1 MILTGEMKK
10 QMMEIL
16 KNREIKAVF
25 QPIVSLKNGTVYAY
39 EALSRI
45 TLKQCSFHIGE
56 AFEIAQEMNC
66 LWALEKLCRVN
77 SIKMSSEK
85 PKHVKLF
92 LNVDPNI
99 IHDSDFKSGV
109 TGVKLKKYNL
119 DCSDIVFEAT
129 ERSAIQDELN
139 SINEEIDR
147 ITSETEFNTQPLLNG
162 NLSRRVYSNVQN
174 VVNLSVTDN
183 YPAGIYGITVTQD
196 ARQAIAVGDGN
207 IAMTS
212 TDTIKKDEVGSIS
225 INGYDIN
232 IAEGDDLNTVVSK
245 LMAGA
250 DMTGGKMFVTDPSL
264 TNDTSDKPL
273 EGTKIKKSDGTTET
287 VSAADVAS
295 ANGKGTEYA
304 GYEPATTYTGNKI
317 VFMTNEYGSDMSLD
331 ITCSNQKLAQKLG
344 LGSAYVRPDSADK
357 GIQAQGSDVQAKF
370 TEDSGERVGFSNSA
384 VISTS
389 GTVITINDVNNREFK
404 FDVPGNVAGTKFDDT
419 GLNPSATSTSEKK
432 IEQEVTDVGRMS
444 IHIGANQDQVIVIDI
459 PAVTSYTLGTDT
471 INVMTSVTSQQAIAK
486 VDVAIGRVNDVR
498 SKIGAYSN
506 RFEHT
511 RNNLGVSTENAES
524 ALSTMMDTDMAEEMT
539 NYTSMTVL
547 TQAATSILS
556 QANERPSTVLQIL
569 Q

>member
-1 MILTGEMKK
+1 MRINTNISAMTVNNSLQRAQNNLSASIERLSSGYKINSSADDPAGCAISEKMRMQIRGLNQADNNAADGESVLNTAEGALQEINAMLVRMKELTV
-10 QMMEIL
+10 QAA
-16 KNREIKAVF
+16 ND
-25 QPIVSLKNGTVYAY
+25 
-39 EALSRI
+39 
-45 TLKQCSFHIGE
+45 
-56 AFEIAQEMNC
+56 
-66 LWALEKLCRVN
+66 VN
-77 SIKMSSEK
+77 S
-85 PKHVKLF
+85 
-92 LNVDPNI
+92 DQ
-99 IHDSDFKSGV
+99 
-109 TGVKLKKYNL
+109 
-119 DCSDIVFEAT
+119 

-250 DMTGGKMFVTDPSL
+250 DMTGGKMFVTASL
-264 TNDTSDKPL
+264 DNDTSDKPL

-295 ANGKGTEYA
+295 ATGKGTEYA

-317 VFMTNEYGSDMSLD
+317 VFMTNEYGSDMSLN
-331 ITCSNQKLAQKLG
+331 ITCSNQNLAQKLG

-404 FDVPGNVAGTKFDDT
+404 FDVPGNVAGTRFDDT
-419 GLNPSATSTSEKK
+419 NLNPSATSTSEKK
-432 IEQEVTDVGRMS
+432 IEQEVTDVGTMS

>member
-1 MILTGEMKK
+1 MRINTNISAMTVNNSLQRAQNNLSASIERLSSGYKINSSADDPAGCAISEKMRMQIRGLNQADNNAADGESVLNTAEGALQEINAMLVRMKELTV
-10 QMMEIL
+10 QAA
-16 KNREIKAVF
+16 ND
-25 QPIVSLKNGTVYAY
+25 
-39 EALSRI
+39 
-45 TLKQCSFHIGE
+45 
-56 AFEIAQEMNC
+56 
-66 LWALEKLCRVN
+66 VN
-77 SIKMSSEK
+77 S
-85 PKHVKLF
+85 
-92 LNVDPNI
+92 DQ
-99 IHDSDFKSGV
+99 
-109 TGVKLKKYNL
+109 
-119 DCSDIVFEAT
+119 

-232 IAEGDDLNTVVSK
+232 IDEGDDLNTVVSK

-250 DMTGGKMFVTDPSL
+250 DMTGGKMFVTASL

-295 ANGKGTEYA
+295 ATGKGTEYA

-370 TEDSGERVGFSNSA
+370 TDDSGERVGFSNSA

>member
-1 MILTGEMKK
+1 MRINTNISAMTVNNSLQRAQNNLSASIERLSSGYKINSSADDPAGCAISEKMRMQIRGLNQADNNAADGESVLNTAEGALQEINAMLVRMKELTV
-10 QMMEIL
+10 QAA
-16 KNREIKAVF
+16 ND
-25 QPIVSLKNGTVYAY
+25 
-39 EALSRI
+39 
-45 TLKQCSFHIGE
+45 
-56 AFEIAQEMNC
+56 
-66 LWALEKLCRVN
+66 VN
-77 SIKMSSEK
+77 S
-85 PKHVKLF
+85 
-92 LNVDPNI
+92 DQ
-99 IHDSDFKSGV
+99 
-109 TGVKLKKYNL
+109 
-119 DCSDIVFEAT
+119 

-212 TDTIKKDEVGSIS
+212 TGTIKKDEVGSIS

-264 TNDTSDKPL
+264 TNDTSDKPV
-273 EGTKIKKSDGTTET
+273 EGTKKPDGTT
-287 VSAADVAS
+287 VSAADVAN
-295 ANGKGTEYA
+295 ATGKGTEYA

>member
-1 MILTGEMKK
+1 MRINTNISAMTVNNSLQRAQNNLSASIERLSSGYKINSSADDPAGCAISEKMRMQIRGLNQADNNAADGESVLNTAEGALQEINAMLVRMKELTV
-10 QMMEIL
+10 QAA
-16 KNREIKAVF
+16 ND
-25 QPIVSLKNGTVYAY
+25 
-39 EALSRI
+39 
-45 TLKQCSFHIGE
+45 
-56 AFEIAQEMNC
+56 
-66 LWALEKLCRVN
+66 VN
-77 SIKMSSEK
+77 S
-85 PKHVKLF
+85 
-92 LNVDPNI
+92 DQ
-99 IHDSDFKSGV
+99 
-109 TGVKLKKYNL
+109 
-119 DCSDIVFEAT
+119 

-196 ARQAIAVGDGN
+196 ARQAIAVGDGT
-207 IAMTS
+207 IAMSS
-212 TDTIKKDEVGSIS
+212 TDTIAKDEVGSIS

-232 IAEGDDLNTVVSK
+232 ISEGDDLNTVVSK
-245 LMAGA
+245 LMTGA
-250 DMTGGKMFVTDPSL
+250 DMTGGKMFVTASL

-273 EGTKIKKSDGTTET
+273 EGTKKSDGTTVT
-287 VSAADVAS
+287 AGDVA
-295 ANGKGTEYA
+295 AATGKGTEYA

-317 VFMTNEYGSDMSLD
+317 IFMTNEYGSDMSLD

-344 LGSAYVRPDSADK
+344 LGSAYVAPGTAGT
-357 GIQAQGSDVQAKF
+357 GIQAQGSDVKAEF
-370 TEDSGERVGFSNSA
+370 TKDASGDRVGFSNSA

-389 GTVITINDVNNREFK
+389 GTVITINDVNNREFQ
-404 FDVPGNVAGTKFDDT
+404 FDVPGNVAGTKFNDT
-419 GLNPSATSTSEKK
+419 GLNPAATTTPKK
-432 IEQEVTDVGRMS
+432 EIEQEVTDVGRMS

-486 VDVAIGRVNDVR
+486 VDVAIGRVNEVR

>member
-1 MILTGEMKK
+1 MRINTNISAMTVNNSLQRAQNNLSASIERLSSGYKINSSADDPAGCAISEKMRMQIRGLNQADNNAADGESVLNTAEGALQEINAMLVRMKELTV
-10 QMMEIL
+10 QAA
-16 KNREIKAVF
+16 ND
-25 QPIVSLKNGTVYAY
+25 
-39 EALSRI
+39 
-45 TLKQCSFHIGE
+45 
-56 AFEIAQEMNC
+56 
-66 LWALEKLCRVN
+66 VN
-77 SIKMSSEK
+77 S
-85 PKHVKLF
+85 
-92 LNVDPNI
+92 DQ
-99 IHDSDFKSGV
+99 
-109 TGVKLKKYNL
+109 
-119 DCSDIVFEAT
+119 

-196 ARQAIAVGDGN
+196 ARQAIAVGDGT
-207 IAMTS
+207 IAMNS

-295 ANGKGTEYA
+295 ATGKGTEYA

-317 VFMTNEYGSDMSLD
+317 VFMTNEYGSDMSLN
-331 ITCSNQKLAQKLG
+331 ITCSNQNLAQKLG

-419 GLNPSATSTSEKK
+419 GLNPSATSTPKK

>member
-1 MILTGEMKK
+1 MRINTNISAMTVNNSLQRAQNNLSASIERLSSGYKINSSADDPAGCAISEKMRMQIRGLNQADNNAADGESVLNTAEGALQEINAMLVRMKELTV
-10 QMMEIL
+10 QAA
-16 KNREIKAVF
+16 ND
-25 QPIVSLKNGTVYAY
+25 
-39 EALSRI
+39 
-45 TLKQCSFHIGE
+45 
-56 AFEIAQEMNC
+56 
-66 LWALEKLCRVN
+66 VN
-77 SIKMSSEK
+77 S
-85 PKHVKLF
+85 
-92 LNVDPNI
+92 DQ
-99 IHDSDFKSGV
+99 
-109 TGVKLKKYNL
+109 
-119 DCSDIVFEAT
+119 

-295 ANGKGTEYA
+295 ATGKGTEYA

-317 VFMTNEYGSDMSLD
+317 VFMTNEYGSDMSLN
-331 ITCSNQKLAQKLG
+331 ITCSNQNLAQKLG

-404 FDVPGNVAGTKFDDT
+404 FDVPGNVAGTKFNDT

-556 QANERPSTVLQIL
+556 QANERPSTVLQLL

>member
-1 MILTGEMKK
+1 MEDNMRINTNISAMTVNNSLQRAQNNLSASIERLSSGYKINSSADDPAGCAISEKMRMQIRGLNQADNNAADGESVLNTAEGALQEINAMLVRMKELTV
-10 QMMEIL
+10 QAA
-16 KNREIKAVF
+16 ND
-25 QPIVSLKNGTVYAY
+25 
-39 EALSRI
+39 
-45 TLKQCSFHIGE
+45 
-56 AFEIAQEMNC
+56 
-66 LWALEKLCRVN
+66 VN
-77 SIKMSSEK
+77 S
-85 PKHVKLF
+85 
-92 LNVDPNI
+92 DQ
-99 IHDSDFKSGV
+99 
-109 TGVKLKKYNL
+109 
-119 DCSDIVFEAT
+119 

-196 ARQAIAVGDGN
+196 ARQAIAVGDGT
-207 IAMTS
+207 IAMSS
-212 TDTIKKDEVGSIS
+212 TDTIAKDEVGSIS

-232 IAEGDDLNTVVSK
+232 ISEGDDLNTVVSK
-245 LMAGA
+245 LMTGA
-250 DMTGGKMFVTDPSL
+250 DMTGEKMFVTASL

-273 EGTKIKKSDGTTET
+273 EGTKKSDGTTVT
-287 VSAADVAS
+287 AGDVA
-295 ANGKGTEYA
+295 AATGKGTEYA

-317 VFMTNEYGSDMSLD
+317 IFMTNEYGSDMSLD

-344 LGSAYVRPDSADK
+344 LGSAYVAPGTAGT
-357 GIQAQGSDVQAKF
+357 GIQAQGSDVKAEF
-370 TEDSGERVGFSNSA
+370 TKDASGDRVGFSNSA

-389 GTVITINDVNNREFK
+389 GTVITINDVNNREFQ
-404 FDVPGNVAGTKFDDT
+404 FDVPGNVAGTKFNDT
-419 GLNPSATSTSEKK
+419 GLNPAATTTPKK
-432 IEQEVTDVGRMS
+432 EIEQEVTDVGTMS
-444 IHIGANQDQVIVIDI
+444 IHIGANQDQVIVLDI
-459 PAVTSYTLGTDT
+459 PAVTTYTLGTDT

-486 VDVAIGRVNDVR
+486 VDVAIGRVNEVR

-556 QANERPSTVLQIL
+556 QANERPSTVLQLL

>member
-1 MILTGEMKK
+1 MRINTNISAMTVNNSLQRAQNNLSASIERLSSGYKINSSADDPAGCAISEKMRMQIRGLNQADNNAADGESVLNTAEGALQEINAMLVRMKELTV
-10 QMMEIL
+10 QAA
-16 KNREIKAVF
+16 ND
-25 QPIVSLKNGTVYAY
+25 
-39 EALSRI
+39 
-45 TLKQCSFHIGE
+45 
-56 AFEIAQEMNC
+56 
-66 LWALEKLCRVN
+66 VN
-77 SIKMSSEK
+77 S
-85 PKHVKLF
+85 
-92 LNVDPNI
+92 DQ
-99 IHDSDFKSGV
+99 
-109 TGVKLKKYNL
+109 
-119 DCSDIVFEAT
+119 
-129 ERSAIQDELN
+129 ERAAIQDELD
-139 SINEEIDR
+139 SINQEIDR

-207 IAMTS
+207 IAMSS
-212 TDTIKKDEVGSIS
+212 TDTIAKDEVGSIS
-225 INGYDIN
+225 INGYDVN
-232 IAEGDDLNTVVSK
+232 IDEGDDLNTVVSK

-264 TNDTSDKPL
+264 TNDTSDKTL
-273 EGTKIKKSDGTTET
+273 VGTIQSDGSTVTTST
-287 VSAADVAS
+287 GG
-295 ANGKGTEYA
+295 NGMEYA
-304 GYEPATTYTGNKI
+304 GYEPVTTYTGNKL

-331 ITCSNQKLAQKLG
+331 ITCSNQKLADKLG
-344 LGSAYVRPDSADK
+344 LSTAYVEPGTVGT

-404 FDVPGNVAGTKFDDT
+404 FDVPGNVAGTQFNDT
-419 GLNPSATSTSEKK
+419 GLNPAATNTSEKK
-432 IEQEVTDVGRMS
+432 IEQEVTDVGTMS

-511 RNNLGVSTENAES
+511 RNNLSVSTENAES

-539 NYTSMTVL
+539 NYTSQNVL

-556 QANERPSTVLQIL
+556 QANERPSTVLQLL

>member
-1 MILTGEMKK
+1 MRINTNISAMTVNNSLQRAQNNLSASIETLSSGYKINSSADDPAGCAISEKMRMQIRGLNQADNNAADGESVLNTAEGALQEINAMLVRMKELTV
-10 QMMEIL
+10 QAA
-16 KNREIKAVF
+16 ND
-25 QPIVSLKNGTVYAY
+25 
-39 EALSRI
+39 
-45 TLKQCSFHIGE
+45 
-56 AFEIAQEMNC
+56 
-66 LWALEKLCRVN
+66 VN
-77 SIKMSSEK
+77 S
-85 PKHVKLF
+85 
-92 LNVDPNI
+92 DQ
-99 IHDSDFKSGV
+99 
-109 TGVKLKKYNL
+109 
-119 DCSDIVFEAT
+119 

-196 ARQAIAVGDGN
+196 ARQEIAVGDGTITMN
-207 IAMTS
+207 S
-212 TDTIKKDEVGSIS
+212 TDTIKKNKKNRKS

-250 DMTGGKMFVTDPSL
+250 DMTGGKMFVTYPSL

-273 EGTKIKKSDGTTET
+273 EGTKKTDGTT
-287 VSAADVAS
+287 VSAADVAN
-295 ANGKGTEYA
+295 ATGKGTEYA

-404 FDVPGNVAGTKFDDT
+404 FDVPGNVAGTKFNDT

>member
-1 MILTGEMKK
+1 MRINTNISAMTVNNSLQRAQNNLSASIERLSSGYKINSSADDPAGCAISEKMRMQIRGLNQADNNAADGESVLNTAEGALQEINAMLVRMKELTV
-10 QMMEIL
+10 QAA
-16 KNREIKAVF
+16 ND
-25 QPIVSLKNGTVYAY
+25 
-39 EALSRI
+39 
-45 TLKQCSFHIGE
+45 
-56 AFEIAQEMNC
+56 
-66 LWALEKLCRVN
+66 VN
-77 SIKMSSEK
+77 S
-85 PKHVKLF
+85 
-92 LNVDPNI
+92 DQ
-99 IHDSDFKSGV
+99 
-109 TGVKLKKYNL
+109 
-119 DCSDIVFEAT
+119 
-129 ERSAIQDELN
+129 ERAAIQDELD
-139 SINEEIDR
+139 SINQEIDR

-207 IAMTS
+207 IAMSS
-212 TDTIKKDEVGSIS
+212 TDTIAKDEVGSIS
-225 INGYDIN
+225 INGYDVN
-232 IAEGDDLNTVVSK
+232 IDEGDDLNTVVSK

-264 TNDTSDKPL
+264 TNDTSDKTL
-273 EGTKIKKSDGTTET
+273 VGTIQSDGSTVTTST
-287 VSAADVAS
+287 GG
-295 ANGKGTEYA
+295 NGMEYA
-304 GYEPATTYTGNKI
+304 GYEPVTTYTGNKI

-331 ITCSNQKLAQKLG
+331 ITCSNQKLADKLG
-344 LGSAYVRPDSADK
+344 LSTAYVEPGTVGT

-404 FDVPGNVAGTKFDDT
+404 FDVPGNVAGTQFNDT
-419 GLNPSATSTSEKK
+419 GLNPAATNTSEKK
-432 IEQEVTDVGRMS
+432 IEQEVTDVGTMS

-511 RNNLGVSTENAES
+511 RNNLSVSTENAES

-539 NYTSMTVL
+539 NYTSQNVL

-556 QANERPSTVLQIL
+556 QANERPSTVLQLL

>member
-1 MILTGEMKK
+1 MRINTNISAMTVNNSLQRAQNNLSASIERLSSGYKINSSADDPAGCAISEKMRMQIRGLNQADNNAADGESVLNTAEGALQEINAMLVRMKELTV
-10 QMMEIL
+10 QAA
-16 KNREIKAVF
+16 ND
-25 QPIVSLKNGTVYAY
+25 
-39 EALSRI
+39 
-45 TLKQCSFHIGE
+45 
-56 AFEIAQEMNC
+56 
-66 LWALEKLCRVN
+66 VN
-77 SIKMSSEK
+77 S
-85 PKHVKLF
+85 
-92 LNVDPNI
+92 DQ
-99 IHDSDFKSGV
+99 
-109 TGVKLKKYNL
+109 
-119 DCSDIVFEAT
+119 

-273 EGTKIKKSDGTTET
+273 EGTKKPDGTT
-287 VSAADVAS
+287 VSATDVAN
-295 ANGKGTEYA
+295 ATGKGTEYA

-344 LGSAYVRPDSADK
+344 LDSAYVRPDSADR

-419 GLNPSATSTSEKK
+419 GINPPATPTPKE

>member
-1 MILTGEMKK
+1 MRINTNISAMTV
-10 QMMEIL
+10 
-16 KNREIKAVF
+16 NN
-25 QPIVSLKNGTVYAY
+25 SLQRAQNN
-39 EALSRI
+39 LSASIERLSSGYKI
-45 TLKQCSFHIGE
+45 NSSADDPAGCAISEKMRMQIRGLKQADNNAADGE
-56 AFEIAQEMNC
+56 SVLNTAEGALQEINAMLVRMKELTVQAAND
-66 LWALEKLCRVN
+66 VN
-77 SIKMSSEK
+77 S
-85 PKHVKLF
+85 
-92 LNVDPNI
+92 DQ
-99 IHDSDFKSGV
+99 
-109 TGVKLKKYNL
+109 
-119 DCSDIVFEAT
+119 

-196 ARQAIAVGDGN
+196 ARQAIAVGDGT
-207 IAMTS
+207 IAMSS
-212 TDTIKKDEVGSIS
+212 TDTIAKDEVGSIS

-232 IAEGDDLNTVVSK
+232 ISEGDDLNTVVSK
-245 LMAGA
+245 LMTGA
-250 DMTGGKMFVTDPSL
+250 DMTGGKMFVTASL

-273 EGTKIKKSDGTTET
+273 EGTKKSDGTKVT
-287 VSAADVAS
+287 AGDVA
-295 ANGKGTEYA
+295 AATGKGTEYA

-317 VFMTNEYGSDMSLD
+317 IFMTNEYGSDMSLD

-344 LGSAYVRPDSADK
+344 LGSAYVAPGTAGT
-357 GIQAQGSDVQAKF
+357 GIQAQGSDVKAEF
-370 TEDSGERVGFSNSA
+370 TKDASGDRVGFSNSA

-389 GTVITINDVNNREFK
+389 GTVITINDVNNREFQ
-404 FDVPGNVAGTKFDDT
+404 FDVPGNVAGTKFNDT
-419 GLNPSATSTSEKK
+419 GLNPAATTTSKK
-432 IEQEVTDVGRMS
+432 EIEQEVTDVGTMS
-444 IHIGANQDQVIVIDI
+444 IHIGANQDQVIVLDI
-459 PAVTSYTLGTDT
+459 PAVTTYTLGTDT

-486 VDVAIGRVNDVR
+486 VDVAIGRVNEVR

-539 NYTSMTVL
+539 NYTSLNVL

-556 QANERPSTVLQIL
+556 QANERPSTVLQLL

>member
-1 MILTGEMKK
+1 MEDNMRINTNISAMTVNNSLQRAQNNLSASIERLSSGYKINSSADDPAGCAISEKMRMQIRGLNQADNNAADGESVLNTAEGALQEINAMLVRMKELTV
-10 QMMEIL
+10 QAA
-16 KNREIKAVF
+16 ND
-25 QPIVSLKNGTVYAY
+25 
-39 EALSRI
+39 
-45 TLKQCSFHIGE
+45 
-56 AFEIAQEMNC
+56 
-66 LWALEKLCRVN
+66 VN
-77 SIKMSSEK
+77 S
-85 PKHVKLF
+85 
-92 LNVDPNI
+92 DQ
-99 IHDSDFKSGV
+99 
-109 TGVKLKKYNL
+109 
-119 DCSDIVFEAT
+119 

-196 ARQAIAVGDGN
+196 ARQAIAVGDGT
-207 IAMTS
+207 IAMSS
-212 TDTIKKDEVGSIS
+212 TDTIAKDEVGSIS

-232 IAEGDDLNTVVSK
+232 ISEGDDLNTVVSK
-245 LMAGA
+245 LMTGA
-250 DMTGGKMFVTDPSL
+250 DMTGGKMFVTASL

-273 EGTKIKKSDGTTET
+273 EGTKKSDGTTVT
-287 VSAADVAS
+287 AGDVA
-295 ANGKGTEYA
+295 AATGKGTEYA

-344 LGSAYVRPDSADK
+344 LGSAYVAPGTAGT
-357 GIQAQGSDVQAKF
+357 GIQAQGSDVKAEF
-370 TEDSGERVGFSNSA
+370 TKDASGDRVGFSNSA

-389 GTVITINDVNNREFK
+389 GTVITINDVNNREFQ
-404 FDVPGNVAGTKFDDT
+404 FDVPGNVAGTKFNDT
-419 GLNPSATSTSEKK
+419 GLNPAATTTPKK
-432 IEQEVTDVGRMS
+432 EIEQEVTDVGTMS
-444 IHIGANQDQVIVIDI
+444 IHIGANQDQVIVLDI
-459 PAVTSYTLGTDT
+459 PAVTTYTLGTDT

-486 VDVAIGRVNDVR
+486 VDVAIGRVNEVR

-556 QANERPSTVLQIL
+556 QANERPSTVLQLL

>member
-1 MILTGEMKK
+1 MRINTNISAMTV
-10 QMMEIL
+10 
-16 KNREIKAVF
+16 NN
-25 QPIVSLKNGTVYAY
+25 SLQRAQNN
-39 EALSRI
+39 LSASIERLSSGYKI
-45 TLKQCSFHIGE
+45 NSSADDPAGCAISEKMRMQIRGLKQADNNAADGE
-56 AFEIAQEMNC
+56 SVLNTAEGALQEINAMLVRMKELTVQAAND
-66 LWALEKLCRVN
+66 VN
-77 SIKMSSEK
+77 S
-85 PKHVKLF
+85 
-92 LNVDPNI
+92 DQ
-99 IHDSDFKSGV
+99 
-109 TGVKLKKYNL
+109 
-119 DCSDIVFEAT
+119 

-250 DMTGGKMFVTDPSL
+250 DMTGGKMFVTAPSL
-264 TNDTSDKPL
+264 NNDTSDKPL

-287 VSAADVAS
+287 VSAADVAN
-295 ANGKGTEYA
+295 ATGKGTEYA

>member
-1 MILTGEMKK
+1 MRINTNISAMTVNNSLQRAQNNLSASIERLSSGYKINSSADDPAGCAISEKMRMQIRGLNQADNNAADGESVLNTAEGALQEINAMLVRMKELTV
-10 QMMEIL
+10 QAA
-16 KNREIKAVF
+16 ND
-25 QPIVSLKNGTVYAY
+25 
-39 EALSRI
+39 
-45 TLKQCSFHIGE
+45 
-56 AFEIAQEMNC
+56 
-66 LWALEKLCRVN
+66 VN
-77 SIKMSSEK
+77 S
-85 PKHVKLF
+85 
-92 LNVDPNI
+92 DQ
-99 IHDSDFKSGV
+99 
-109 TGVKLKKYNL
+109 
-119 DCSDIVFEAT
+119 

-196 ARQAIAVGDGN
+196 ARQAIAVGDGT
-207 IAMTS
+207 IAMSS
-212 TDTIKKDEVGSIS
+212 TDTIAKDEVGSIS

-232 IAEGDDLNTVVSK
+232 ISEGDDLNTVVSK
-245 LMAGA
+245 LMTGA
-250 DMTGGKMFVTDPSL
+250 DMTGGKMFVTASL

-273 EGTKIKKSDGTTET
+273 EGTKKSDGTTVT
-287 VSAADVAS
+287 AGDVA
-295 ANGKGTEYA
+295 AATGKGTEYA

-317 VFMTNEYGSDMSLD
+317 IFMTNEYGSDMSLD

-344 LGSAYVRPDSADK
+344 LGSAYVAPGTAGT
-357 GIQAQGSDVQAKF
+357 GIQAQGSDVKAEF
-370 TEDSGERVGFSNSA
+370 TKDASGDRVGFSNSA

-389 GTVITINDVNNREFK
+389 GTVITINDVNNREFQ
-404 FDVPGNVAGTKFDDT
+404 FDVPGNVAGTKFNDT
-419 GLNPSATSTSEKK
+419 GLNPAATTTPKK
-432 IEQEVTDVGRMS
+432 EIEQEVTDVGTMS
-444 IHIGANQDQVIVIDI
+444 IHIGANQDQVIVLDI
-459 PAVTSYTLGTDT
+459 PAVTTYTLGTYT

-486 VDVAIGRVNDVR
+486 VDVAIGRVNEVR

-556 QANERPSTVLQIL
+556 QANERPSTVLQLL

>member
-1 MILTGEMKK
+1 MRINTNISAMTVNNSLQRAQNNLSASIERLSSGYKINSSADDPAGCAISEKMRMQIRGLNQADNNAADGESVLNTAEGALQEINAMLVRMKELTV
-10 QMMEIL
+10 QAA
-16 KNREIKAVF
+16 ND
-25 QPIVSLKNGTVYAY
+25 
-39 EALSRI
+39 
-45 TLKQCSFHIGE
+45 
-56 AFEIAQEMNC
+56 
-66 LWALEKLCRVN
+66 VN
-77 SIKMSSEK
+77 S
-85 PKHVKLF
+85 
-92 LNVDPNI
+92 DQ
-99 IHDSDFKSGV
+99 
-109 TGVKLKKYNL
+109 
-119 DCSDIVFEAT
+119 

-232 IAEGDDLNTVVSK
+232 IDEGDDLNTVVSK

-273 EGTKIKKSDGTTET
+273 EGTKKPDGTT
-287 VSAADVAS
+287 VSATDVAN
-295 ANGKGTEYA
+295 ATGKGTEYA

>member
-1 MILTGEMKK
+1 MEDNMRINTNISAMTVNNSLQRAQNNLSASIERLSSGYKINSSADDPAGCAISEKMRMQIRGLNQADNNAADGESVLNTAEGALQEINAMLVRMKELTV
-10 QMMEIL
+10 QAA
-16 KNREIKAVF
+16 ND
-25 QPIVSLKNGTVYAY
+25 
-39 EALSRI
+39 
-45 TLKQCSFHIGE
+45 
-56 AFEIAQEMNC
+56 
-66 LWALEKLCRVN
+66 VN
-77 SIKMSSEK
+77 S
-85 PKHVKLF
+85 
-92 LNVDPNI
+92 DQ
-99 IHDSDFKSGV
+99 
-109 TGVKLKKYNL
+109 
-119 DCSDIVFEAT
+119 

-196 ARQAIAVGDGN
+196 ARQAIAVGDGT
-207 IAMTS
+207 IAMSS
-212 TDTIKKDEVGSIS
+212 TDTIAKDEVGSIS

-232 IAEGDDLNTVVSK
+232 ISEGDDLNTVVSK
-245 LMAGA
+245 LMTGA
-250 DMTGGKMFVTDPSL
+250 DMTGGKMFVTASL

-273 EGTKIKKSDGTTET
+273 EGTKKSDGTTVT
-287 VSAADVAS
+287 AGDVA
-295 ANGKGTEYA
+295 AATGKGTEYA

-317 VFMTNEYGSDMSLD
+317 IFMTNEYGSDMSLD

-344 LGSAYVRPDSADK
+344 LGSAYVAPGTAGT
-357 GIQAQGSDVQAKF
+357 GIQAQGSDVKAEF
-370 TEDSGERVGFSNSA
+370 TKDASGDRVGFSNSA

-389 GTVITINDVNNREFK
+389 GTVITINDVNNREFQ
-404 FDVPGNVAGTKFDDT
+404 FDVPGNVAGTKFNDT
-419 GLNPSATSTSEKK
+419 GLNPAATTTPKK
-432 IEQEVTDVGRMS
+432 EIEQEVTDVGTMS
-444 IHIGANQDQVIVIDI
+444 IHIGANQDQVIVLDI
-459 PAVTSYTLGTDT
+459 PAVTTYTLGTDT

-486 VDVAIGRVNDVR
+486 VDVAIGRVNEVR

>member
-1 MILTGEMKK
+1 MRINTNISAMTVNNSLQRAQNNLSASIERLSSGYKINSSADDPAGCAISEKMRMQIRGLNQADNNAADGESVLNTAEGALQEINAMLVRMKELTV
-10 QMMEIL
+10 QAA
-16 KNREIKAVF
+16 ND
-25 QPIVSLKNGTVYAY
+25 
-39 EALSRI
+39 
-45 TLKQCSFHIGE
+45 
-56 AFEIAQEMNC
+56 
-66 LWALEKLCRVN
+66 VN
-77 SIKMSSEK
+77 S
-85 PKHVKLF
+85 
-92 LNVDPNI
+92 DQ
-99 IHDSDFKSGV
+99 
-109 TGVKLKKYNL
+109 
-119 DCSDIVFEAT
+119 

-212 TDTIKKDEVGSIS
+212 TDTIKKEDVGSIS

-250 DMTGGKMFVTDPSL
+250 DMTGGKMFVTASL

-295 ANGKGTEYA
+295 ATGKGTEYA
-304 GYEPATTYTGNKI
+304 GYVPATTYTGNKI
-317 VFMTNEYGSDMSLD
+317 VFMTNEYGSDMSLN
-331 ITCSNQKLAQKLG
+331 ITCSNQNLAQKLG
-344 LGSAYVRPDSADK
+344 LEKAYVRPDSADK

-370 TEDSGERVGFSNSA
+370 TDDSGERVGFSNSA

>member
-1 MILTGEMKK
+1 MRINTNISAMTVNNSLQRAQNNLSASIERLSSGYKINSSADDPAGCAISEKMRMQIRGLNQADNNATDGESVLNTAEGALQEINAMLVRMKELTV
-10 QMMEIL
+10 QAA
-16 KNREIKAVF
+16 ND
-25 QPIVSLKNGTVYAY
+25 
-39 EALSRI
+39 
-45 TLKQCSFHIGE
+45 
-56 AFEIAQEMNC
+56 
-66 LWALEKLCRVN
+66 VN
-77 SIKMSSEK
+77 S
-85 PKHVKLF
+85 
-92 LNVDPNI
+92 DQ
-99 IHDSDFKSGV
+99 
-109 TGVKLKKYNL
+109 
-119 DCSDIVFEAT
+119 

-196 ARQAIAVGDGN
+196 ARQAIAVGDGT
-207 IAMTS
+207 IAMSS
-212 TDTIKKDEVGSIS
+212 TDTIAKDEVGSIS

-232 IAEGDDLNTVVSK
+232 ISEGDDLNTVVSK
-245 LMAGA
+245 LMTGA
-250 DMTGGKMFVTDPSL
+250 DMTGGKMFVTASL

-273 EGTKIKKSDGTTET
+273 EGTKKSDGTTVT
-287 VSAADVAS
+287 AGDVA
-295 ANGKGTEYA
+295 AATGKGTEYA

-317 VFMTNEYGSDMSLD
+317 IFMTNEYGSDMSLD

-344 LGSAYVRPDSADK
+344 LGSAYVAPGTAGT
-357 GIQAQGSDVQAKF
+357 GIQAQGSDVKAEF
-370 TEDSGERVGFSNSA
+370 TKDASGDRVGFSNSA

-389 GTVITINDVNNREFK
+389 GTVITINDVNNREFQ
-404 FDVPGNVAGTKFDDT
+404 FDVPGNVAGTKFNDT
-419 GLNPSATSTSEKK
+419 GLNPAATTTPKK
-432 IEQEVTDVGRMS
+432 EIEQEVTDVGTMS
-444 IHIGANQDQVIVIDI
+444 IHIGANQDQVIVLDI
-459 PAVTSYTLGTDT
+459 PAVTTYTLGTDT

-486 VDVAIGRVNDVR
+486 VDVAIGRVNEVR

>member
-1 MILTGEMKK
+1 MRINTNISAMTVNNSLQRAQNNLSASIERLSSGYKINSSADDPAGCAISEKMRMQIRGLNQADNNAADGESVLNTAEGALQEINAMLVRMKELTV
-10 QMMEIL
+10 QAA
-16 KNREIKAVF
+16 ND
-25 QPIVSLKNGTVYAY
+25 
-39 EALSRI
+39 
-45 TLKQCSFHIGE
+45 
-56 AFEIAQEMNC
+56 
-66 LWALEKLCRVN
+66 VN
-77 SIKMSSEK
+77 S
-85 PKHVKLF
+85 
-92 LNVDPNI
+92 DQ
-99 IHDSDFKSGV
+99 
-109 TGVKLKKYNL
+109 
-119 DCSDIVFEAT
+119 

-250 DMTGGKMFVTDPSL
+250 DMTGGKMFVTAPSL
-264 TNDTSDKPL
+264 NNDTSDKPL

-295 ANGKGTEYA
+295 ATGKGTEYA
-304 GYEPATTYTGNKI
+304 GYVPATTYTGNKI

>member
-1 MILTGEMKK
+1 MRINTNISAMTVNNSLQRAQNNLSASIERLSSGYKINSSADDPAGCAISEKMRMQIRGLNQADNNAADGESVLNTAEGALQEINAMLVRMKELTV
-10 QMMEIL
+10 QAA
-16 KNREIKAVF
+16 ND
-25 QPIVSLKNGTVYAY
+25 
-39 EALSRI
+39 
-45 TLKQCSFHIGE
+45 
-56 AFEIAQEMNC
+56 
-66 LWALEKLCRVN
+66 VN
-77 SIKMSSEK
+77 S
-85 PKHVKLF
+85 
-92 LNVDPNI
+92 DQ
-99 IHDSDFKSGV
+99 
-109 TGVKLKKYNL
+109 
-119 DCSDIVFEAT
+119 

-250 DMTGGKMFVTDPSL
+250 DMTGGKMFVTASL

-295 ANGKGTEYA
+295 ATGKGTEYA

-317 VFMTNEYGSDMSLD
+317 VFMTNEYGSDMSLN
-331 ITCSNQKLAQKLG
+331 ITCSNQNLAQKLG

>member
-1 MILTGEMKK
+1 MRINTNISAMTVNNSLQRAQNNLSASIERLSSGYKINSSADDPAGCAISEKMRMQIRGLNQADNNAADGESVLNTAEGALQEINAMLVRMKELTV
-10 QMMEIL
+10 QAA
-16 KNREIKAVF
+16 ND
-25 QPIVSLKNGTVYAY
+25 
-39 EALSRI
+39 
-45 TLKQCSFHIGE
+45 
-56 AFEIAQEMNC
+56 
-66 LWALEKLCRVN
+66 VN
-77 SIKMSSEK
+77 S
-85 PKHVKLF
+85 
-92 LNVDPNI
+92 DQ
-99 IHDSDFKSGV
+99 
-109 TGVKLKKYNL
+109 
-119 DCSDIVFEAT
+119 

-250 DMTGGKMFVTDPSL
+250 DMTGGKMFVTASL

-295 ANGKGTEYA
+295 ATGKGTEYA

>member
-1 MILTGEMKK
+1 MRINTNISAMTVNNSLQRAQNNLSASIERLSSGYKINSSADDPAGCAISEKMRMQIRGLNQADNNAADGESVLNTAEGALQEINAMLVRMKELTV
-10 QMMEIL
+10 QAA
-16 KNREIKAVF
+16 ND
-25 QPIVSLKNGTVYAY
+25 
-39 EALSRI
+39 
-45 TLKQCSFHIGE
+45 
-56 AFEIAQEMNC
+56 
-66 LWALEKLCRVN
+66 VN
-77 SIKMSSEK
+77 S
-85 PKHVKLF
+85 
-92 LNVDPNI
+92 DQ
-99 IHDSDFKSGV
+99 
-109 TGVKLKKYNL
+109 
-119 DCSDIVFEAT
+119 

-196 ARQAIAVGDGN
+196 ARQAIAVGDGT
-207 IAMTS
+207 IAMSS
-212 TDTIKKDEVGSIS
+212 TDTIAKDEVGSIS

-232 IAEGDDLNTVVSK
+232 ISEGDDLNTVVSK
-245 LMAGA
+245 LMTGA
-250 DMTGGKMFVTDPSL
+250 DMTGGKMFVTASL

-273 EGTKIKKSDGTTET
+273 EGTKKSDGTTVT
-287 VSAADVAS
+287 AGDVA
-295 ANGKGTEYA
+295 AATGKGTEYA

-344 LGSAYVRPDSADK
+344 LGSAYVAPGTAGT
-357 GIQAQGSDVQAKF
+357 GIQAQGSDVKAEF
-370 TEDSGERVGFSNSA
+370 TKDASGDRVGFSNSA

-389 GTVITINDVNNREFK
+389 GTVITINDVNNREFQ
-404 FDVPGNVAGTKFDDT
+404 FDVPGNVAETKFNDT
-419 GLNPSATSTSEKK
+419 GLNPAATTTPKK
-432 IEQEVTDVGRMS
+432 EIEQEVTDVGTMS
-444 IHIGANQDQVIVIDI
+444 IHIGANQDQVIVLDI
-459 PAVTSYTLGTDT
+459 PAVTTYTLGTDT

-486 VDVAIGRVNDVR
+486 VDVAIGRVNEVR

-556 QANERPSTVLQIL
+556 QANERPSTVLQLL

>member
-1 MILTGEMKK
+1 MRINTNISAMTVNNSLQRAQNNLSASIERLSSGYKINSSADDPAGCAISEKMRMQIRGLNQADNNAADGESVLNTAEGALQEINAMLVRMKELTV
-10 QMMEIL
+10 QAA
-16 KNREIKAVF
+16 ND
-25 QPIVSLKNGTVYAY
+25 
-39 EALSRI
+39 
-45 TLKQCSFHIGE
+45 
-56 AFEIAQEMNC
+56 
-66 LWALEKLCRVN
+66 VN
-77 SIKMSSEK
+77 S
-85 PKHVKLF
+85 
-92 LNVDPNI
+92 DQ
-99 IHDSDFKSGV
+99 
-109 TGVKLKKYNL
+109 
-119 DCSDIVFEAT
+119 

-183 YPAGIYGITVTQD
+183 YPAGIYGVTVTQD
-196 ARQAIAVGDGN
+196 ARQAIAVGDRT
-207 IAMTS
+207 ITMSS
-212 TDTIKKDEVGSIS
+212 TDTIAKVEVGSIS

-250 DMTGGKMFVTDPSL
+250 DMTGGKMFVTDPAL

-273 EGTKIKKSDGTTET
+273 EGTKKSDGTT
-287 VSAADVAS
+287 VSAADVAN
-295 ANGKGTEYA
+295 ATGKGTEYA
-304 GYEPATTYTGNKI
+304 GYEPSTTYTGNKI
-317 VFMTNEYGSDMSLD
+317 IFMTNEYGSDMSLD

-344 LGSAYVRPDSADK
+344 LENAYVRPDSADK

-389 GTVITINDVNNREFK
+389 GTVITINDVNNREFQ
-404 FDVPGNVAGTKFDDT
+404 FDVPGNVAGTQFDDT
-419 GLNPSATSTSEKK
+419 GLNPSATTTPKK
-432 IEQEVTDVGRMS
+432 EIEQEVTDVGRMS

>member
-1 MILTGEMKK
+1 MEDNMRINTNISAMTVNNSLQRAQNNLSASIERLSSGYKINSSADDPAGCAISEKMRMQIRGLNQADNNAADGESVLNTAEGALQEINAMLVRMKELTV
-10 QMMEIL
+10 QAA
-16 KNREIKAVF
+16 ND
-25 QPIVSLKNGTVYAY
+25 
-39 EALSRI
+39 
-45 TLKQCSFHIGE
+45 
-56 AFEIAQEMNC
+56 
-66 LWALEKLCRVN
+66 VN
-77 SIKMSSEK
+77 S
-85 PKHVKLF
+85 
-92 LNVDPNI
+92 DQ
-99 IHDSDFKSGV
+99 
-109 TGVKLKKYNL
+109 
-119 DCSDIVFEAT
+119 

-196 ARQAIAVGDGN
+196 ARQAIAVGDGT
-207 IAMTS
+207 IAMSS
-212 TDTIKKDEVGSIS
+212 TDTIAKDEVGSIS

-232 IAEGDDLNTVVSK
+232 ISEGDDLNTVVSK
-245 LMAGA
+245 LMTGA
-250 DMTGGKMFVTDPSL
+250 DMTGGKMFVTASL

-273 EGTKIKKSDGTTET
+273 EGTKKSDGTTVT
-287 VSAADVAS
+287 AGDVA
-295 ANGKGTEYA
+295 AATGKGTEYA

-317 VFMTNEYGSDMSLD
+317 IFMTNEYGSDMSLD

-344 LGSAYVRPDSADK
+344 LGSAYVAPGTAGT
-357 GIQAQGSDVQAKF
+357 GIQAQGSDVKAEF
-370 TEDSGERVGFSNSA
+370 TKDASGDRVGFSNSA

-389 GTVITINDVNNREFK
+389 GTVITINDVNNREFQ
-404 FDVPGNVAGTKFDDT
+404 FDVPGNVAETKFNDT
-419 GLNPSATSTSEKK
+419 GLNPAATTTPKK
-432 IEQEVTDVGRMS
+432 EIEQEVTDVGTMS
-444 IHIGANQDQVIVIDI
+444 IHIGANQDQVIVLDI
-459 PAVTSYTLGTDT
+459 PAVTTYTLGTDT

-486 VDVAIGRVNDVR
+486 VDVAIGRVNEVR

-556 QANERPSTVLQIL
+556 QANERPSTVLQLL

>member
-1 MILTGEMKK
+1 MEDNMRINTNISAMTVNNSLQRAQNNLSASIERLSSGYKINSSADDPAGCAISEKMRMQIRGLNQADNNAADGESVLNTAEGALQEINAMLVRMKELTV
-10 QMMEIL
+10 QAA
-16 KNREIKAVF
+16 ND
-25 QPIVSLKNGTVYAY
+25 
-39 EALSRI
+39 
-45 TLKQCSFHIGE
+45 
-56 AFEIAQEMNC
+56 
-66 LWALEKLCRVN
+66 VN
-77 SIKMSSEK
+77 S
-85 PKHVKLF
+85 
-92 LNVDPNI
+92 DQ
-99 IHDSDFKSGV
+99 
-109 TGVKLKKYNL
+109 
-119 DCSDIVFEAT
+119 

-196 ARQAIAVGDGN
+196 ARQAIAVGDGT
-207 IAMTS
+207 IAMSS
-212 TDTIKKDEVGSIS
+212 TDTIAKDEVGSIS

-232 IAEGDDLNTVVSK
+232 ISEGDDLNTVVSK
-245 LMAGA
+245 LMTGA
-250 DMTGGKMFVTDPSL
+250 DMTGGKMFVTASL

-273 EGTKIKKSDGTTET
+273 EGTKKSDGTTVT
-287 VSAADVAS
+287 AGDVA
-295 ANGKGTEYA
+295 AATGKGTEYA

-317 VFMTNEYGSDMSLD
+317 IFMTNEYGSDMSLD

-344 LGSAYVRPDSADK
+344 LGSAYVAPGTAGT
-357 GIQAQGSDVQAKF
+357 GIQAQGSDVKAEF
-370 TEDSGERVGFSNSA
+370 TKDASGDRVGFSNSA

-389 GTVITINDVNNREFK
+389 GTVITINDVNNREFQ
-404 FDVPGNVAGTKFDDT
+404 FDVPGNVAGTKFNDT
-419 GLNPSATSTSEKK
+419 GLNPAATTTPKK
-432 IEQEVTDVGRMS
+432 EIEQEVTDVGTMS
-444 IHIGANQDQVIVIDI
+444 IHIGANQDQVIVLDI
-459 PAVTSYTLGTDT
+459 PAVTTYTLGTYT

-486 VDVAIGRVNDVR
+486 VDVAIGRVNEVR

-511 RNNLGVSTENAES
+511 RNNLGVSKENAES

-556 QANERPSTVLQIL
+556 QANERPSTVLQLL